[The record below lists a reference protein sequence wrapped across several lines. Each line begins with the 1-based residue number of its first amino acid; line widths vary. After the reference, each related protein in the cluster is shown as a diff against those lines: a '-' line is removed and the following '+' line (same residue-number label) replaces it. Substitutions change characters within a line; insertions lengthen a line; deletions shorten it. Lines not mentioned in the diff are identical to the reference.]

1 MPLDLAFARSQFPA
15 LSDDEGSWI
24 YLDNAGGSQVL
35 GPVADRVRDY
45 LLTSSVQTGASYGVS
60 ALASERLYAGQL
72 AVAELVNASR
82 PEEIVFGPS
91 STVMIQT
98 LARAIT
104 PALSPGDEL
113 VVSMIDHEANIGPW
127 LALKAHG
134 IVVRPWQLNRE
145 TMTLEVSDLELLM
158 TPRTRLVVCTQTSN
172 IFGQLIPIA
181 AVTACAHRHGA
192 VVCVDGV
199 AFAPHRLVDVR
210 EWDVDYYVFSL
221 YKVFGPHHAV
231 LYGKYDRLLGLA
243 NLSHHFVPMDKI
255 PGKLQPG
262 NPNYELSYG
271 ATAIPEYL
279 VALGERSGAT
289 AGASRRARMAAAFDA
304 IADHESLLAER
315 LLGWLRGRHDVRVI
329 GPASSQRSVRVPTI
343 SFVVDGIDSERIVR
357 AIDPLRIGIRF
368 GDFYSRRLIEDLG
381 LAAGHGVVRAS
392 FAHYNTVS
400 DADRLIA
407 GLEQALPRTRRKRSE
422 VPRRKEP
429 V

>member
-1 MPLDLAFARSQFPA
+1 MTTSMPLDLAFARSQFPA
-15 LSDDEGSWI
+15 LSDDGDSWT

-35 GPVADRVRDY
+35 GQVADRVREY
-45 LLTSSVQTGASYGVS
+45 LLTSSVQIGASYGVS
-60 ALASERLYAGQL
+60 TLAAERLYAGQS

-104 PALSPGDEL
+104 PALSPGDEV

-127 LALKAHG
+127 LALEAHG
-134 IVVRPWQLNRE
+134 IIARPWRLNRE
-145 TMTLEVSDLELLM
+145 TMTVDASDLELLM

-192 VVCVDGV
+192 AVCVDGV

-231 LYGKYDRLLGLA
+231 LYGKYDRLLELA

-289 AGASRRARMAAAFDA
+289 AGASRRACMAAAFDA
-304 IADHESLLAER
+304 IAGHESVLAER
-315 LLGWLRGRHDVRVI
+315 LLAWLRGRHDVRII
-329 GPASSQRSVRVPTI
+329 GPASSQRAVRVPTI
-343 SFVVDGIDSERIVR
+343 SFVGEGIDSERIVR

-381 LAAGHGVVRAS
+381 LAARKGVVRAS
-392 FAHYNTVS
+392 FAHYNTVA

-407 GLEQALPRTRRKRSE
+407 GLDQVLSGR
-422 VPRRKEP
+422 
-429 V
+429 

>member
-1 MPLDLAFARSQFPA
+1 MSLDLGFARSQFPA
-15 LSDDEGSWI
+15 LSDDGDAWV

-35 GPVADRVRDY
+35 GSVADRIREY
-45 LLTSSVQTGASYGVS
+45 LVTSSVQIGASYGVS
-60 ALASERLYAGQL
+60 ALAAERLHAGQS
-72 AVAELVNASR
+72 AITDLVNAAR

-98 LARAIT
+98 LARALA
-104 PALSPGDEL
+104 PKWSPGDEV

-127 LALKAHG
+127 LALQTYG
-134 IVVRPWQLNRE
+134 IIVRHWHLNRE
-145 TMTLEVSDLELLM
+145 TMTLEVDDLEQLM

-172 IFGQLIPIA
+172 ILGQLIPVAPI
-181 AVTACAHRHGA
+181 VACARRRGA
-192 VVCVDGV
+192 EVCIDGV

-231 LYGKYDRLLGLA
+231 LYGKYDRLLELA

-279 VALGERSGAT
+279 VALGERSGA
-289 AGASRRARMAAAFDA
+289 AADNSRRARMRAAFDA
-304 IADHESLLAER
+304 ISGHEALLAER
-315 LLGWLRGRHDVRVI
+315 LLGWLRGRRDVRVI
-329 GPASSQRSVRVPTI
+329 GPASSDRTVRVPTI
-343 SFVVDGIDSERIVR
+343 SFVVDGLDSETIVR
-357 AIDPLRIGIRF
+357 AIDPMKIGIRF

-381 LAAGHGVVRAS
+381 LAAGKGVVRAS
-392 FAHYNTVS
+392 FAHYNTLA

-407 GLEQALPRTRRKRSE
+407 GLDQALSRSRSL
-422 VPRRKEP
+422 VAN
-429 V
+429 

>member
-1 MPLDLAFARSQFPA
+1 MPLDLAFSRSQFPS
-15 LSDDEGSWI
+15 LSDDGDAWI

-35 GPVADRVRDY
+35 ESVADRVREY

-60 ALASERLYAGQL
+60 TLAAERLYAGQS
-72 AVAELVNASR
+72 AIAELINASR
-82 PEEIVFGPS
+82 PDEIVFGPS
-91 STVMIQT
+91 STVMLQT

-104 PALSPGDEL
+104 PTLSPGDEV

-127 LALKAHG
+127 LALQAHG
-134 IVVRPWQLNRE
+134 IIVRPWHLNRE
-145 TMTLEVSDLELLM
+145 TMTLEISDLELLM
-158 TPRTRLVVCTQTSN
+158 TSRTRLVVCTQTSN

-181 AVTACAHRHGA
+181 AVTACAHDQGA
-192 VVCVDGV
+192 AVCIDGV

-210 EWDVDYYVFSL
+210 AWDVDYYVFSL

-231 LYGKYDRLLGLA
+231 LYGKYDRLRALA
-243 NLSHHFVPMDKI
+243 NQSHHFVPVDKI

-279 VALGERSGAT
+279 VTLGERSGAD

-304 IADHESLLAER
+304 IADHESILADR
-315 LLGWLRGRHDVRVI
+315 LLSWLRGRKDARII
-329 GPASSQRSVRVPTI
+329 GPASADRAVRVPTI
-343 SFVVDGIDSERIVR
+343 SFVVDGYDSERIVR

-368 GDFYSRRLIEDLG
+368 GDFYSRRLIEHLG
-381 LAAGHGVVRAS
+381 LEAGHGVVRAS
-392 FAHYNTVS
+392 FAHYNTVA

-407 GLEQALPRTRRKRSE
+407 GLDQGLARRR
-422 VPRRKEP
+422 
-429 V
+429 

>member
-15 LSDDEGSWI
+15 LSDDPDAWI

-35 GPVADRVRDY
+35 GAVADRIRDY
-45 LLTSSVQTGASYGVS
+45 LLTSSVQIGASYGVS
-60 ALASERLYAGQL
+60 ALAAERLYAGQS
-72 AVAELVNASR
+72 AVAELVNAAR

-98 LARAIT
+98 LARAIA
-104 PALSPGDEL
+104 PKLSPGDEV

-127 LALKAHG
+127 LALEANG
-134 IVVRPWQLNRE
+134 IIVRHWTLNPE
-145 TMTLEVSDLELLM
+145 TMTLEVSDLEQLM

-172 IFGQLIPIA
+172 IFGQLIPVAPIA
-181 AVTACAHRHGA
+181 DCAHRHGA
-192 VVCVDGV
+192 EVCIDGV

-231 LYGKYDRLLGLA
+231 LFGKYDRLLELA

-279 VALGERSGAT
+279 VALGERSGA
-289 AGASRRARMAAAFDA
+289 AADAPRRAKMQTAFDA
-304 IADHESLLAER
+304 IADHEALLAER
-315 LLGWLRGRHDVRVI
+315 LLGWLRGQPGVRII
-329 GPASSQRSVRVPTI
+329 GPASSDRAIRVPTI
-343 SFVVDGIDSERIVR
+343 SFVVEGLDSDAVVR
-357 AIDPLRIGIRF
+357 AIDPLQIGIRF
-368 GDFYSRRLIEDLG
+368 GDFYSRRVIEDLG
-381 LAAGHGVVRAS
+381 LAAGKGVVRAS
-392 FAHYNTVS
+392 FAHYNTLA
-400 DADRLIA
+400 DADRLMA
-407 GLEQALPRTRRKRSE
+407 GLDQALSRSRSR
-422 VPRRKEP
+422 VAN
-429 V
+429 